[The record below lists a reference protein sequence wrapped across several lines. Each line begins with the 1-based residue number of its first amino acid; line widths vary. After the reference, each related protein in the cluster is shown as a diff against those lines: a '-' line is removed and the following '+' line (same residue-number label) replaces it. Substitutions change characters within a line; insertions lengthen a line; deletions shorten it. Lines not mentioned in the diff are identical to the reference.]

1 MSSILAT
8 SCLDHVL
15 PSSKLTSPPSA
26 TLPSATL
33 ELLKMT
39 AATHARILESLWEP
53 GPNSS
58 VIMTHQFHD
67 SSVEAC
73 LLLELCSASG
83 CHWWLDIAACTFLEH
98 VIESY
103 TCHGGV
109 AALCYQ
115 R

>member
-8 SCLDHVL
+8 SCLEHAL

-26 TLPSATL
+26 KLPLAIL
-33 ELLKMT
+33 ELAKMT
-39 AATHARILESLWEP
+39 AATHARILVSLWEP

-58 VIMTHQFHD
+58 VIMTHPFHD

-83 CHWWLDIAACTFLEH
+83 CHCWFNIAACTFLEH
-98 VIESY
+98 VIENY